1 MKRDRKEIVRSFKA
15 YNVVMTN
22 IWQLITILLIGILLG
37 YLLEKNGTNK
47 ELNYMAISVIGS
59 IIIGVPVFF
68 VGLIKGINKLDKKN
82 NKEDNEENNKYLV

>member
-1 MKRDRKEIVRSFKA
+1 MKRDRKEIVRSFKT

-47 ELNYMAISVIGS
+47 ELNYMTISVIGS

-68 VGLIKGINKLDKKN
+68 IGLIKGINKLDKKH